1 MDNRSHVPVL
11 LDRVVAL
18 LAPALD
24 HEGAVMVDATLGLGG
39 HTEAVLARG
48 EFELCIFTTSP
59 GSTTNADLKS
69 RWGTGGGRNA
79 GRLSNAELDG
89 MIARQARTFE
99 KADRVRQLQDIQ
111 RKIIEQA
118 SIIPGAGVINRQIS
132 QPFFKDWETTSADYY
147 EYFNYVVP
155 WLDQ

>member
-1 MDNRSHVPVL
+1 MLVGNTGDI
-11 LDRVVAL
+11 
-18 LAPALD
+18 PAIGELVQAQLR
-24 HEGAVMVDATLGLGG
+24 AVGINATIEPIDIPRF
-39 HTEAVLARG
+39 TESVLARG

-69 RWGTGGGRNA
+69 RWATGGGRNA
-79 GRLSNAELDG
+79 GRLSNPELDG
-89 MIARQARTFE
+89 LIQQQARTFD
-99 KADRVRQLQDIQ
+99 KADRVRQLQNIQ

-118 SIIPGAGVINRQIS
+118 SIIPGAGVINRQMS

-147 EYFNYVVP
+147 EYFNYAVP